1 MNGSFNKILIIR
13 NKVFKIEKVVDSYS
27 HNVLANIDSDHK
39 KYYEDLKKIKIDVAK
54 LYYDK
59 KIFGKNV
66 EVQES
71 IKGINL
77 SHYMDNKKIPIEK
90 KINMLKK
97 LLIIYKK
104 TINED
109 VSLDLNMKN
118 FIISEN
124 KLIYIDLVPA
134 IYKSLVPKD
143 DIEKDEYINYY
154 LNINLAIA
162 NIINYF
168 LRSIIYLPKYKLK
181 EILKKVKIMIKE
193 LLDINLDMSKN
204 KKANLIN
211 EYIYGNM
218 SYQEYEEIYQNIKR
232 RW

>member
-66 EVQES
+66 EVQEY

-77 SHYMDNKKIPIEK
+77 SHYMENKKIPIEK

-134 IYKSLVPKD
+134 IYKSLLPKD

-232 RW
+232 R

>member
-1 MNGSFNKILIIR
+1 MNGSFNKILIIK

-27 HNVLANIDSDHK
+27 YNILANTDSDHK
-39 KYYEDLKKIKIDVAK
+39 KYYEDLKKIEIDVAK
-54 LYYDK
+54 LYFDK

-66 EVQES
+66 EVQEY

-77 SHYMDNKKIPIEK
+77 SHYMENKNISVEE

-134 IYKSLVPKD
+134 IYKSLLPKD

-193 LLDINLDMSKN
+193 LLDVNLDMSKN

-211 EYIYGNM
+211 EYINSNM
-218 SYQEYEEIYQNIKR
+218 SYQEYEDIYQNIKR
-232 RW
+232 R

>member
-66 EVQES
+66 EVQEY

-77 SHYMDNKKIPIEK
+77 SHYMENKKTPIKK

-134 IYKSLVPKD
+134 IYKSLLPKD

-232 RW
+232 R

>member
-1 MNGSFNKILIIR
+1 MNGSFNKILIIK
-13 NKVFKIEKVVDSYS
+13 NKVFKIEKVVDLYS
-27 HNVLANIDSDHK
+27 HNILVNIDSDHK

-54 LYYDK
+54 LYFDK

-66 EVQES
+66 EVQEY

-77 SHYMDNKKIPIEK
+77 SHYMENRNIPVDE

-134 IYKSLVPKD
+134 IYKSLLPKD

-168 LRSIIYLPKYKLK
+168 LRSLIYLPKYKLK
-181 EILKKVKIMIKE
+181 KILKKVKIMIKE

-211 EYIYGNM
+211 EYINGNM

-232 RW
+232 R

>member
-39 KYYEDLKKIKIDVAK
+39 KYYEDLKKIEIDVAK

-66 EVQES
+66 EVQEY

-77 SHYMDNKKIPIEK
+77 SHYMENKKISIEK

-134 IYKSLVPKD
+134 IYKSLLPKD

-168 LRSIIYLPKYKLK
+168 LRSLIYLPKYKLK

-232 RW
+232 R

>member
-39 KYYEDLKKIKIDVAK
+39 KYYEDLKKIEIDVAK

-66 EVQES
+66 EVQEY

-77 SHYMDNKKIPIEK
+77 SHYMENKKIPIEK

-134 IYKSLVPKD
+134 IYKSLLPKD

-168 LRSIIYLPKYKLK
+168 LRSLIYLPKYKLK

-232 RW
+232 R

>member
-66 EVQES
+66 EVQEY

-77 SHYMDNKKIPIEK
+77 SHYMENKKIPIEK

-134 IYKSLVPKD
+134 IYKSLLPKY

-232 RW
+232 R

>member
-39 KYYEDLKKIKIDVAK
+39 KYYEDLKKIEIDVAK

-66 EVQES
+66 EVQEY

-77 SHYMDNKKIPIEK
+77 SHYMENKKIPIEK

-118 FIISEN
+118 FIISKN

-134 IYKSLVPKD
+134 IYKSLLPKD

-168 LRSIIYLPKYKLK
+168 LRSLIYLPKYKLK

-232 RW
+232 R

>member
-66 EVQES
+66 EVQEY

-77 SHYMDNKKIPIEK
+77 SHYMENKKIPIEK

-109 VSLDLNMKN
+109 ISLDLNMKN

-134 IYKSLVPKD
+134 IYKSLLPKD

-232 RW
+232 R

>member
-1 MNGSFNKILIIR
+1 MNGSVNKILIIR

-90 KINMLKK
+90 KIIMLKK

-134 IYKSLVPKD
+134 IYKSLLPKD

-232 RW
+232 R